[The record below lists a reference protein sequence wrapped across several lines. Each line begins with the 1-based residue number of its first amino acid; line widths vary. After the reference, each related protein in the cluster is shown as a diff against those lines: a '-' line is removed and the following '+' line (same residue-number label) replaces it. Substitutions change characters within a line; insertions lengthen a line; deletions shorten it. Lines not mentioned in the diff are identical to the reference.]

1 MKIARLLTYVSVT
14 LSLAFLLAGCANMPY
29 SIEGDGIPPTSRITG
44 WKEKPV
50 SLTVVFSSPFVSE
63 TLGENGL
70 EYAPYIS
77 EWLAARLQMELK
89 SVSGIVPKVKIVDE
103 EYFDVVKQKVVDD
116 ESKIPYI
123 RVDSN
128 DSLHG
133 LVLSIS
139 QIIFFRNIDP
149 CAKENVCITNKFPVI
164 KGTYSFM
171 DADTRK
177 VYGFG
182 EFFVED
188 EISSEKET
196 GDWETAVK
204 AMLTQILWL
213 TPLAK

>member
-1 MKIARLLTYVSVT
+1 
-14 LSLAFLLAGCANMPY
+14 
-29 SIEGDGIPPTSRITG
+29 
-44 WKEKPV
+44 
-50 SLTVVFSSPFVSE
+50 
-63 TLGENGL
+63 
-70 EYAPYIS
+70 
-77 EWLAARLQMELK
+77 MELK

-188 EISSEKET
+188 KISSEKET